1 MNQPVAPAASR
12 PMHGF
17 PFERVCLPSRA
28 AAAGLLPG
36 LLLFLLATAG
46 RADDTVVLTDGNRVR
61 GSIVSLAPDSV
72 EIESRS
78 GIEKL
83 SITEIQEV
91 MLDGEPESLA
101 SARTLLLRRDPQ
113 GAIEE
118 LAKLE
123 PADIKDAEPR
133 IREEHAFLKVA
144 TAAGAATA
152 ADGAAAG
159 QALTEFLT
167 RNARSHHFF
176 EGQEILGDL
185 YAKMGKYAE
194 AAAAYGALDRGP
206 SALRIRSA
214 ASKARL
220 LLEQGKPA
228 DAIKE
233 FEAATKIPTEA
244 GDSASAAQKGE
255 ARLGMARCMA
265 RTGKAADGVKVAR
278 TAIQEADPGD
288 RDLLAAAFATL
299 GECQRAAGG
308 KDDDALISF
317 LTVDL
322 VYNTVPE
329 RHAEALYNLVE
340 LWEATKQPERARE
353 ARQALVT
360 TYPESPWTKKLGGGG
375 KPS

>member
-1 MNQPVAPAASR
+1 MNQPVAPATRHA
-12 PMHGF
+12 MLGF
-17 PFERVCLPSRA
+17 LSPPACPA
-28 AAAGLLPG
+28 TPIAGP
-36 LLLFLLATAG
+36 LLASVMLSLLAAAG
-46 RADDTVVLTDGNRVR
+46 RADDTVILSDGSRVR

-83 SITEIQEV
+83 GITEVQEV

-123 PADIKDAEPR
+123 PADVNDAEPR
-133 IREEHAFLKVA
+133 IREEYEFLKVA

-152 ADGAAAG
+152 ANGAAAA
-159 QALTEFLT
+159 QALTAFLT

-185 YAKMGKYAE
+185 YARLGKYAE
-194 AAAAYGALDRGP
+194 AATAYGALDRGP
-206 SALRIRSA
+206 SALRIRA
-214 ASKARL
+214 ASSKARL

-233 FEAATKIPTEA
+233 FEAATKIPTEP
-244 GDSASAAQKGE
+244 GDSASAAQIGE
-255 ARLGMARCMA
+255 ARLGMARCLA
-265 RTGKAADGVKVAR
+265 RTGKAADGVKVAG

-288 RDLLAAAFATL
+288 RDLLAAAFAAL

-308 KDDDALISF
+308 KDEDALISF

-340 LWEATKQPERARE
+340 LWEATKQPERSRE

-360 TYPESPWTKKLGGGG
+360 TYPESPWAKKLEGGG

>member
-1 MNQPVAPAASR
+1 MLS
-12 PMHGF
+12 
-17 PFERVCLPSRA
+17 
-28 AAAGLLPG
+28 
-36 LLLFLLATAG
+36 LLAAAG
-46 RADDTVVLTDGNRVR
+46 RADDTVILSDGSRVR

-83 SITEIQEV
+83 GITEVQEV

-123 PADIKDAEPR
+123 PADVNDAEPR
-133 IREEHAFLKVA
+133 IREEYEFLKVA

-152 ADGAAAG
+152 ANGAAAA
-159 QALTEFLT
+159 QALTAFLT

-185 YAKMGKYAE
+185 YARLGKYAE
-194 AAAAYGALDRGP
+194 AATAYGGLDRGP
-206 SALRIRSA
+206 SALRIRA
-214 ASKARL
+214 ASSKARL

-233 FEAATKIPTEA
+233 FEAATKIPTEP

-255 ARLGMARCMA
+255 ARLGMARCLA
-265 RTGKAADGVKVAR
+265 RTGKAADGVTVAGRGAWSRETTR
-278 TAIQEADPGD
+278 TSSSAMP
-288 RDLLAAAFATL
+288 
-299 GECQRAAGG
+299 
-308 KDDDALISF
+308 
-317 LTVDL
+317 
-322 VYNTVPE
+322 
-329 RHAEALYNLVE
+329 
-340 LWEATKQPERARE
+340 
-353 ARQALVT
+353 
-360 TYPESPWTKKLGGGG
+360 
-375 KPS
+375 

>member
-1 MNQPVAPAASR
+1 MNRTDARATTQAMLRFLAPPA
-12 PMHGF
+12 
-17 PFERVCLPSRA
+17 CLPA
-28 AAAGLLPG
+28 HAAGPLLAG
-36 LLLFLLATAG
+36 LLLFLLAATG
-46 RADDTVVLTDGNRVR
+46 RADDAVILTDGSRLR
-61 GSIVSLAPDSV
+61 GLIVSLAPDAI
-72 EIESRS
+72 EIEDRS

-83 SITEIQEV
+83 GITEIQEV

-123 PADIKDAEPR
+123 PADIKDAEAR
-133 IREEHAFLKVA
+133 IREEYEFVKVA
-144 TAAGAATA
+144 ATAGAATA
-152 ADGAAAG
+152 ANGAAAA
-159 QALTEFLT
+159 QALTAFLT

-176 EGQEILGDL
+176 EGQEILGDM
-185 YAKMGKYAE
+185 YARLGKYTE

-206 SALRIRSA
+206 PALRIRSA
-214 ASKARL
+214 SSKARL
-220 LLEQGKPA
+220 MLEQGKPA

-233 FEAATKIPTEA
+233 FEAATKIPTEP

-255 ARLGMARCMA
+255 ARLGMARCLA
-265 RTGKAADGVKVAR
+265 RTGKAADGVTVAR

-288 RDLLAAAFATL
+288 RDLLAAAFTAL

-308 KDDDALISF
+308 KDEDALISF

-340 LWEATKQPERARE
+340 LWEATKQPERSRE
-353 ARQALVT
+353 ARQTLAT
-360 TYPESPWTKKLGGGG
+360 TYPESPWAKKLGGGG

>member
-1 MNQPVAPAASR
+1 MNSPVTSAPRHTMLRCLLHPAWPATPVSL
-12 PMHGF
+12 PLLAGF
-17 PFERVCLPSRA
+17 LLSFLAFASRA
-28 AAAGLLPG
+28 A
-36 LLLFLLATAG
+36 
-46 RADDTVVLTDGNRVR
+46 DTVILSDGSRVR

-78 GIEKL
+78 EIEKL
-83 SITEIQEV
+83 GITEIQEV

-101 SARTLLLRRDPQ
+101 SARTLLLRRNPQ

-123 PADIKDAEPR
+123 PDDIKDAEPR
-133 IREEHAFLKVA
+133 IREEYEFLKVA

-152 ADGAAAG
+152 ADGDAAA
-159 QALTEFLT
+159 QALTAFLT

-176 EGQEILGDL
+176 EGQEILGDM
-185 YAKMGKYAE
+185 YARLGKYAE

-233 FEAATKIPTEA
+233 FEAATTIPTEP

-255 ARLGMARCMA
+255 ARLGMARCLA
-265 RTGKAADGVKVAR
+265 RTGKAADGVQVVR

-288 RDLLAAAFATL
+288 RDLLAAAFAAL
-299 GECQRAAGG
+299 GECQRTAGG
-308 KDDDALISF
+308 KDEDALISF

-329 RHAEALYNLVE
+329 RHAEALYNLIE
-340 LWEATKQPERARE
+340 LWEAAKQPERARE

-360 TYPESPWTKKLGGGG
+360 TYPESPWAKKLGGDG